1 MRILVFGGS
10 GTLGT
15 ALKKLDESIICP
27 NKTVFNIIHK
37 GDVHTAFYLFR
48 PDLVINCAAII
59 DDRAINE
66 DPSDAIAVNIVGS
79 GHIARECL
87 HFECRYVYISTDYV
101 YPGKNGKYKES
112 DSIYPCNKYAW
123 SKLGGECSAMMLEN
137 SLIIRTSFGKEKFE
151 YSHAFIDKW
160 TSKDYVDVIAPMI
173 LEASK
178 SNLTGILNIGT
189 KRKTMYDYA
198 SKRNQVDPMWLEESG
213 INSPKDSSLNLSRW
227 ERFKKS
233 I

>member
-15 ALKKLDESIICP
+15 ALQKLDDSMICP
-27 NKTVFNIIHK
+27 SKADFNIIHR
-37 GDVHTAFYLFR
+37 GDVYTAFYLFR

-66 DPSDAIAVNIVGS
+66 EPSDAIAVNIIGS
-79 GHIARECL
+79 GHIARECS
-87 HFECRYVYISTDYV
+87 ERSIRYVYISTDYV
-101 YPGKNGKYKES
+101 YPGKHGKYKES
-112 DSIYPCNKYAW
+112 DPMYPCNKYAW

-137 SLIIRTSFGKEKFE
+137 SLIIRASFGKEKFE

-160 TSKDYVDVIAPMI
+160 TSKDYVDVIAPMV

-198 SKRNQVDPMWLEESG
+198 SQRNQVEPMWLEESG
-213 INSPKDSSLNLSRW
+213 VNTPKDSSLNLSKW

>member
-15 ALKKLDESIICP
+15 ALQKLDDSMICP
-27 NKTVFNIIHK
+27 SKADFNIIHR

-66 DPSDAIAVNIVGS
+66 EPSDAIAVNIVGS
-79 GHIARECL
+79 GHIARECS
-87 HFECRYVYISTDYV
+87 ERSIRYVYISTDYV
-101 YPGKNGKYKES
+101 YPGKHGKYKES
-112 DSIYPCNKYAW
+112 DPMYPCNKYAW

-151 YSHAFIDKW
+151 YIHAFIDKW
-160 TSKDYVDVIAPMI
+160 TSKDYVDVIAPMV

-198 SKRNQVDPMWLEESG
+198 SQRNQVEPMWVEESG
-213 INSPKDSSLNLSRW
+213 VNTPKDSSLNLSRW

>member
-15 ALKKLDESIICP
+15 ALKKLDDSIICP
-27 NKTVFNIIHK
+27 SKADFNIIHR

-59 DDRAINE
+59 DDRVINE
-66 DPSDAIAVNIVGS
+66 EPSDAIAVNIVGS
-79 GHIARECL
+79 GHIARECS
-87 HFECRYVYISTDYV
+87 ERIIRYVYISTDYV
-101 YPGKNGKYKES
+101 YPGDRGKYKES
-112 DSIYPCNKYAW
+112 DLIYPCNKYAW
-123 SKLGGECSAMMLEN
+123 SKLGGECSAMMLDN
-137 SLIIRTSFGKEKFE
+137 SLVIRTSFGKKKFD
-151 YSHAFIDKW
+151 YKKAFIDKW

-173 LEASK
+173 LDASK

-198 SKRNQVDPMWLEESG
+198 IQRNQVEPMCVEESG
-213 INSPKDSSLNLSRW
+213 INTPKDSSLNLSRW